1 MQAIVTKFL
10 GPTNSRGSRIKATA
24 SAASITVSYDH
35 RLNPEQNHDAAC
47 RALVAKLGW
56 NTEYYGLA
64 WSRGEL
70 PGGDGNCY
78 VGREDDNVVM
88 MERSGK

>member
-24 SAASITVSYDH
+24 SGGSITVSYDH

-56 NTEYYGLA
+56 NTKHYSAFWQRGGLP
-64 WSRGEL
+64 SE
-70 PGGDGNCY
+70 DGNCY
-78 VGREDDNVVM
+78 VPREDGNTVFVPTVD
-88 MERSGK
+88 